1 MKSLVKMFFLLSLL
15 FIVFGC
21 SYRYYL
27 GLHGPSIKLHP
38 EKHEGVT
45 EDEEC
50 LECHDP
56 ENGTGD
62 PPTSHPHFTGCL
74 KCHND
79 DVNTVKLTKSAI
91 ADFPRMHNT
100 YPL

>member
-1 MKSLVKMFFLLSLL
+1 MKTLVKTFIVLALL
-15 FIVFGC
+15 FIIFGC
-21 SYRYYL
+21 SYRHYL
-27 GLHGPSIKLHP
+27 GLHGPSIRLYP
-38 EKHEGVT
+38 EQHEGLT

-62 PPTSHPHFTGCL
+62 PPTSHPNFTGCL

-79 DVNTVKLTKSAI
+79 EVNAVNPIKTSH
-91 ADFPRMHNT
+91 ADFR
-100 YPL
+100 

>member
-1 MKSLVKMFFLLSLL
+1 MKSLLKIFILLALL
-15 FIVFGC
+15 FIIFGC
-21 SYRYYL
+21 SYGYYL
-27 GLHGPSIKLHP
+27 GLHGPSIKLYP
-38 EKHEGVT
+38 AQHEGVT

-79 DVNTVKLTKSAI
+79 
-91 ADFPRMHNT
+91 
-100 YPL
+100 